1 MSDRLRMTGLASGMD
16 TQSIVEQLVE
26 VKSYKKTD
34 LKNEQTKLGWKQEAW
49 KDLNKKMYS
58 FYNNKL
64 GEMRFEGFFNKK
76 TASIVDSSIAKVSAE
91 GAAVNGTQALAVKQL
106 AKTHYITST
115 NYGDSVKGSTLVK
128 DAIENFGTLPKTLS
142 VNGKNIEI
150 TENTTMR
157 QLAEGFASAGLNAS
171 FDESTHRL
179 FISAKESGSAGVF
192 EIKQVN
198 PDTGN
203 LEDAS
208 ALLKKMGLSED
219 GGASVVDGQDA
230 KIILNGAEFT
240 SSTNNFNINGLSITA
255 TKVSEK
261 LSDDP
266 NKNDYVTTNV
276 SVDTDVDGI
285 YDSIKDFFKEYNELI
300 NEMSKRYNAESARD
314 YKVLSDE
321 EKDAMSDEEV
331 EKWEAKIKDSLLRR
345 DDNLNTALEM
355 FKSGMMASFDINGTK
370 FSLASFGLGTM
381 SYFEAADNEKY
392 AIHIDGNAD
401 DEKTSSATD
410 KLRSAIR
417 DDLDSVKSFFSQLA
431 GGLYKNMTKQM
442 SSTEYRSVYN
452 MYDDKALQ
460 SEYDKLSK
468 NIATEEEKLSD
479 YEDKW
484 YDKFA
489 KMESAMEKINSKSNS
504 IASLLGMQ

>member
-58 FYNNKL
+58 FYTNKL

-76 TASIVDSSIAKVSAE
+76 TANIVDSSIAKVSAE
-91 GAAVNGTQALAVKQL
+91 GTAVNGTQALAVKQL
-106 AKTHYITST
+106 AKTHYITSK
-115 NYGDSVKGSTLVK
+115 NYGNDVKGTTTVK
-128 DAIENFGTLPKTLS
+128 DAMGLGNSDIPKTLS
-142 VNGKNIEI
+142 VNGKTIEI
-150 TENTTMR
+150 DENTTMK

-179 FISAKESGSAGVF
+179 FISAKESGKDGKFDIEVLDG
-192 EIKQVN
+192 EGN
-198 PDTGN
+198 PQT
-203 LEDAS
+203 DADFI
-208 ALLKKMGLSED
+208 KKMGLSEA
-219 GGASVVDGQDA
+219 GGASVVEGQDA
-230 KIILNGAEFT
+230 EIILNGATFT
-240 SSTNNFNINGLSITA
+240 SNTNNFSINGLSITA

-261 LSDDP
+261 DAQD
-266 NKNDYVTTNV
+266 KYITTNV

-300 NEMSKRYNAESARD
+300 NEMSKLYNADSARD

-331 EKWEAKIKDSLLRR
+331 EKWEQKIKDSLLRR

-370 FSLASFGLGTM
+370 FSLASFGIGTM

-392 AIHIDGNAD
+392 ALHIDGNPD
-401 DEKTSSATD
+401 DEKTS
-410 KLRSAIR
+410 
-417 DDLDSVKSFFSQLA
+417 
-431 GGLYKNMTKQM
+431 
-442 SSTEYRSVYN
+442 
-452 MYDDKALQ
+452 
-460 SEYDKLSK
+460 
-468 NIATEEEKLSD
+468 
-479 YEDKW
+479 
-484 YDKFA
+484 
-489 KMESAMEKINSKSNS
+489 
-504 IASLLGMQ
+504 